1 MKYFD
6 IEKRNWDI
14 VKFDQEKIKKV
25 LNLAFDASWEEK
37 ENFDKILKS
46 ILENI
51 EEEYEKSFPKNL
63 LNVEEIQDIIEKK
76 LVQNNKYYTVK
87 SFILY
92 REKRYQKREEKRQE
106 YIDKFEKNKLKVIK
120 SNWKLENFDIEK
132 IEKVYNLVSKW
143 FKKKCKF
150 EDLVEVLKTHIID
163 WIKTK
168 DLLNLLVKSCLNLIS
183 VDNIY
188 RQTLAGRFLLLDI
201 YKKSSYNRNLNIKNI
216 YSANNYL
223 SFFNDY
229 VNRWRYYKKFFDY
242 YSQEDIKKAGE
253 HIAKYFKRDF
263 EYTYTTVHM
272 LNKRYLLNPNNEI
285 FELPQE
291 MYMSIALFLAIPEKQ
306 DKRLKIAIQIY
317 DQISSQKI
325 SLPTPTL
332 LNARTNFHQLSSC
345 FKLNIEDDL
354 RAIYHGIE
362 NMAQI
367 SKYGGWIWVY
377 LWNIRSRG
385 SSIRWVRW
393 ASGGVN
399 PWIKIIND
407 TAIAVNQLWSRAGAI
422 SVTLDI
428 WHLDIQDFFEL
439 QTETWDSRLKAF
451 DVFPSVS
458 IPDLFMK
465 RMQNNENWTLFDPKE
480 IFDITWKKIQDH
492 FGENFDKFYESLEKN
507 EKITLKKTIKAKD
520 LFKEFMKTVVE
531 TWMPYVFFRDT
542 VNKVN
547 PNKHKWNVYSTQ
559 LCVEICQNTNTTKFI
574 EEKYEDWKIKIEYEP
589 WDNVVCNLASINV
602 AKVNTKEQIKKTIPI
617 ATKILDNV
625 IDLNFY
631 PTKESE
637 ITSKKYRS
645 IWLWFLWLA
654 ELLATNKLSYDSK
667 EARDYVDN
675 LFELY
680 SLETLKS
687 SNELAKQKWTY
698 ELYKWSEWS
707 KWILLGKDEK
717 YFNENSKNNDEWKK
731 LIENI
736 KKYWV
741 RFAYHLA
748 PAPNS
753 STSQVVGTSA
763 WVLPIYKKYFV
774 ETSSNW
780 MLVNIAPWL
789 NKDNFW
795 FYKEYVNITIPDVID
810 MMSIIYKWIDQSI
823 SFEWI
828 IDPAKIS
835 PAEMYQ
841 YYIKAWEKKIK
852 TIYYVRSMSLETKEC
867 VSCSW

>member
-6 IEKRNWDI
+6 IEKRNGDI

-25 LNLAFDASWEEK
+25 LNLAFDASGEEK

-120 SNWKLENFDIEK
+120 SNGKLENFDIEK
-132 IEKVYNLVSKW
+132 IEKVYNLVSKG

-163 WIKTK
+163 GIKTK

-229 VNRWRYYKKFFDY
+229 VNRGRYYKKFFDY

-367 SKYGGWIWVY
+367 SKYGGGIGVY
-377 LWNIRSRG
+377 LGNIRSRG
-385 SSIRWVRW
+385 SSIRGVRG

-407 TAIAVNQLWSRAGAI
+407 TAIAVNQLGSRAGAI

-439 QTETWDSRLKAF
+439 QTETGDSRLKAF

-480 IFDITWKKIQDH
+480 IFDITGKKIQDH

-531 TWMPYVFFRDT
+531 TGMPYVFFRDT

-547 PNKHKWNVYSTQ
+547 PNKHKGNVYSTQ

-574 EEKYEDWKIKIEYEP
+574 EEKYEDGKIKIEYEP
-589 WDNVVCNLASINV
+589 GDNVVCNLASINV

-645 IWLWFLWLA
+645 IGLGFLGLA

-687 SNELAKQKWTY
+687 SNELAKQKGTY
-698 ELYKWSEWS
+698 ELYKGSEWS
-707 KWILLGKDEK
+707 KGILLGKDEK

-736 KKYWV
+736 KKYGV

-763 WVLPIYKKYFV
+763 GVLPIYKKYFV
-774 ETSSNW
+774 ETSSNG
-780 MLVNIAPWL
+780 MLVNIAPGL

-867 VSCSW
+867 VSCSG